1 MKISPI
7 AEFLLKN
14 KAIPK
19 KTERNIVDFYTQ
31 NNEYLGSLTKGN
43 CNKGRFV
50 SLTVFD
56 KTLKPLYHKMVEL
69 LEPFENKIYIA
80 GETVDNDRLI
90 NPSFLRKI
98 TEIDF
103 SKNLVKKTTVES
115 KLKTKLKL
123 MDEYLPYKIYK
134 PEGKISYS
142 KPVILEDLMDTD
154 SAIPVF
160 KKLHFR

>member
-31 NNEYLGSLTKGN
+31 NNEYLGSLTKEN

-103 SKNLVKKTTVES
+103 SKNLVKKN
-115 KLKTKLKL
+115 
-123 MDEYLPYKIYK
+123 YC
-134 PEGKISYS
+134 
-142 KPVILEDLMDTD
+142 
-154 SAIPVF
+154 
-160 KKLHFR
+160 